1 MKSAR
6 GFGLAIAILL
16 SAAGLLLGARGWA
29 QEEAARLRLSALT
42 QEGDLL
48 LEEALALEPATRQL
62 EQLGGELAAQG
73 KQLEPEV
80 AALERLLR
88 EYNAEVVALATR
100 SAAQR
105 EQCTAAGLAAQQI
118 RDCND
123 EAANIAAAA
132 LGLEQ
137 RRPDLDR
144 GQQELNQR
152 IDRHNTRRL
161 EWDKARREQDGRRA
175 VNESDIREWLQRARA
190 FWSTDE
196 FAALSRAAS
205 TPAACSPARL
215 SGVSGTAYPV
225 EGLKRMQACLKAVS
239 A

>member
-1 MKSAR
+1 MTTAR
-6 GFGLAIAILL
+6 RFRLAVAVLL
-16 SAAGLLLGARGWA
+16 SVAGLVFGAPGRA
-29 QEEAARLRLSALT
+29 QEEAARLRLSALI

-48 LEEALALEPATRQL
+48 LQEALALEPGTRRL
-62 EQLGGELAAQG
+62 EQLGGGLAAQG
-73 KQLEPEV
+73 KQLEAEV

-88 EYNAEVVALATR
+88 EYNAEVSALVAR

-105 EQCTAAGLAAQQI
+105 EQCTAAGLAAQQV

-123 EAANIAAAA
+123 EAANIAAAGM
-132 LGLEQ
+132 GLEQ
-137 RRPDLDR
+137 RRPELER
-144 GQQELNQR
+144 RQQELNRR

-175 VNESDIREWLQRARA
+175 VNEGDVREWLQRARA
-190 FWSTDE
+190 FWGTDE
-196 FAALSRAAS
+196 FAAFSRAAG

-215 SGVSGTAYPV
+215 TVSSTAYPV
-225 EGLKRMQACLKAVS
+225 EGLKRMQACLKAAS

>member
-1 MKSAR
+1 MTTAR
-6 GFGLAIAILL
+6 RFRLVIALLL
-16 SAAGLLLGARGWA
+16 STAGLMSGAPGWA

-48 LEEALALEPATRQL
+48 LEEALALEPGTRQL

-73 KQLEPEV
+73 KQLEVEV
-80 AALERLLR
+80 AGLERLLR
-88 EYNAEVVALATR
+88 EYNAEVGTLVAR

-105 EQCTAAGLAAQQI
+105 EQCTAADLPTAQI

-123 EAANIAAAA
+123 EAVNIAAAGM
-132 LGLEQ
+132 GLEQ
-137 RRPDLDR
+137 RRPELEQR
-144 GQQELNQR
+144 QQQLNQR

-161 EWDKARREQDGRRA
+161 EWDKARREQDGRTA
-175 VNESDIREWLQRARA
+175 VNESDAREWLQRARA
-190 FWSTDE
+190 FWATDE
-196 FAALSRAAS
+196 FAALSRAAG

-215 SGVSGTAYPV
+215 TVSSTAYPV
-225 EGLKRMQACLKAVS
+225 EGLKRMQACLKAVG